1 MATVNLGR
9 IKPVFRGAYSGST
22 AYVVDDIV
30 TSGNETYICIQAHGA
45 GTQAVTQ
52 TAYWTKLAAKGA
64 DGSDGTDVGTTITT
78 QGDILY
84 RDGSGLARL
93 AAGTAGHV
101 LQTGG
106 SGANPSWTAVS
117 SDYVRITTSTISSN
131 VGDVQIDNIFS
142 ATYKNY
148 VIIGT
153 NIKGDTQDTSMRFRF
168 LDGSGTQLTGSNYRG
183 HSGGAESA
191 GASGNNTQMS
201 NFDGDDIAQLRPA
214 GNVVDNSR
222 GGFNFV
228 MNIPDPFPNATTQ
241 AYGTYG
247 CIRNNGNALSG
258 HFHLYYNS
266 NSASRG
272 VKFDYASGNI
282 ASGTIAVYGLK
293 T

>member
-1 MATVNLGR
+1 
-9 IKPVFRGAYSGST
+9 
-22 AYVVDDIV
+22 
-30 TSGNETYICIQAHGA
+30 
-45 GTQAVTQ
+45 
-52 TAYWTKLAAKGA
+52 
-64 DGSDGTDVGTTITT
+64 
-78 QGDILY
+78 
-84 RDGSGLARL
+84 
-93 AAGTAGHV
+93 
-101 LQTGG
+101 
-106 SGANPSWTAVS
+106 
-117 SDYVRITTSTISSN
+117 
-131 VGDVQIDNIFS
+131 
-142 ATYKNY
+142 
-148 VIIGT
+148 
-153 NIKGDTQDTSMRFRF
+153 MRFRF